1 VSEWGEEA
9 KLVPEMLAVLVA
21 VELEALVNLLLEAS
35 CEPVALG
42 LAEAAGPERI
52 VPLFVG

>member
-1 VSEWGEEA
+1 V
-9 KLVPEMLAVLVA
+9 KKRNLCPKILAVLVA

-42 LAEAAGPERI
+42 LAETAGPERI